1 MGRINFI
8 QYQGKNILIED
19 FSNLYPGQELLE
31 TIAEAKKLIT
41 SQPHNSVLAVLDATN
56 THYDMEIITAMKE
69 FVRANSPYIR
79 SSAVVGVAGL
89 LNIALQALST
99 ASGRTFP
106 AFKDRQ
112 AALDYLANK

>member
-19 FSNLYPGQELLE
+19 FSNLNPGQELLD

-41 SQPHNSVLAVLDATN
+41 SQPRNSVLAVLDATN

-79 SSAVVGVAGL
+79 SSAVVGISGL

-99 ASGRTFP
+99 ASGRSFP
-106 AFKDRQ
+106 SFANRED
-112 AALDYLANK
+112 AMEYLLNQ